1 MIINPEKA
9 RVILQTDLFNMIK
22 KTPVVISHKTI
33 FHFLFLMLTVGVISK
48 SSAQIL
54 TTGVL
59 PQDRICGK
67 WISEEKNCIVQV
79 YKNGNE
85 FGAKL
90 IWFDDSDDKNQ
101 TMSTRTDTK
110 NPNKALQG
118 RKLLGMDV
126 VDNLTYNPAINSW
139 ENGLIYDAKSGR
151 TWSSA
156 AYITHEGS
164 MKVTGYWHF
173 KFIGKSMNFK
183 RYGN

>member
-1 MIINPEKA
+1 MSNIN
-9 RVILQTDLFNMIK
+9 Q
-22 KTPVVISHKTI
+22 
-33 FHFLFLMLTVGVISK
+33 

-59 PQDRICGK
+59 PQDKICGK

-85 FGAKL
+85 YGAKL
-90 IWFDDSDDKNQ
+90 TWFDDSDDKARPMN
-101 TMSTRTDTK
+101 MRVDEK
-110 NPNKALQG
+110 NPDKALQN
-118 RKLLGMDV
+118 RKLIGMDV
-126 VDNLTYNPAINSW
+126 VDNLIYNPETNSW

-156 AYITHEGS
+156 VSLSREGL
-164 MKVTGYWHF
+164 MKVTGYWKF

-183 RYGN
+183 RI

>member
-1 MIINPEKA
+1 
-9 RVILQTDLFNMIK
+9 MIK
-22 KTPVVISHKTI
+22 TASGTISDKAI
-33 FHFLFLMLTVGVISK
+33 FYCLIMLFCISNINQ

-85 FGAKL
+85 YGAKL
-90 IWFDDSDDKNQ
+90 TWFDDADDKSQPMN
-101 TMSTRTDTK
+101 SRVDYK
-110 NPNKALQG
+110 NPNKALQS
-118 RKLLGMDV
+118 RKLIGMEV
-126 VDNLTYNPAINSW
+126 VDNLTYNPSTNTW
-139 ENGLIYDAKSGR
+139 ENGEIYDAKSGR

-156 AYITHEGS
+156 VSLSREGL
-164 MKVTGYWHF
+164 MKVTGYWKF

-183 RYGN
+183 RI

>member
-1 MIINPEKA
+1 
-9 RVILQTDLFNMIK
+9 MIK
-22 KTPVVISHKTI
+22 TASETISKKTI
-33 FHFLFLMLTVGVISK
+33 FYCLILLVSISNFSQ

-85 FGAKL
+85 YGAKL
-90 IWFDDSDDKNQ
+90 TWFDDTDDKNRP
-101 TMSTRTDTK
+101 MNTRVDDK
-110 NPNKALQG
+110 NPVKALQS
-118 RKLLGMDV
+118 RKLIGMDV
-126 VDNLTYNPAINSW
+126 MDNLTYNPETNSW

-156 AYITHEGS
+156 VSLSREGLL
-164 MKVTGYWHF
+164 KVTGYWKF

-183 RYGN
+183 RV